1 MSRVLFIGDSHTCG
15 YVSEPGKVGI
25 GSYSFW
31 NDNNYAELYGYENK
45 KATAIYSMAGVSN
58 RMYTD
63 WMTSMFQKY
72 SDIDEVFLC
81 LAPMNRFTLGF
92 ETTLTD
98 EVIPLDH
105 FTGDLKSNTDMLAR
119 YSDLMQTEGYVQL
132 LQKPVYDDYSNFPG
146 FELSIENGL
155 IKPDLRKHTYA
166 QIKLFFELN
175 TYIEKRDF
183 LLNMYVWDRLCAEH
197 GAKLYIFQMTD
208 RLKYPSNYEYYGK
221 LQTTTISTKTV
232 EGFFK
237 SRMLDHKKYFIED
250 KEHYNK
256 EYHHMIATQFLPWLK
271 S

>member
-15 YVSEPGKVGI
+15 YVSEPGKVGV

-31 NDNNYAELYGYENK
+31 NDNNYAELYGIEHK

-72 SDIDEVFLC
+72 QDIDEVFLC
-81 LAPMNRFTLGF
+81 LAPLNRFTLGF
-92 ETTLTD
+92 ETD
-98 EVIPLDH
+98 PNDDVIPLDH
-105 FTGDLKSNTDMLAR
+105 FTRITEGNTDMLSR
-119 YSDLMQTEGYVQL
+119 YSDLMENKGYVQL
-132 LQKPVYDDYSNFPG
+132 LQKPVYDDYSKFPG
-146 FELSIENGL
+146 FDLSSELGL
-155 IKPDLRKHTYA
+155 VKPNLRKDTYA

-175 TYIEKRDF
+175 TFIEKRDF

-197 GAKLYIFQMTD
+197 GAKLYIFQMTE
-208 RLKYPSNYEYYGK
+208 RLKYPEDYEYYGK
-221 LQTTTISTKTV
+221 LKATTVSTKTV

-256 EYHHMIATQFLPWLK
+256 EYHHMIATQFLSWLK